1 MLRRWVVAACARECR
16 NALIRSDFEVLQ
28 RAVLPAFA
36 PLLRKHLTDP
46 KCNTIELCF
55 LLHAGLV
62 VGGLLRGRVCPWWP
76 LGEREG
82 REGAQKAV
90 CTWIWGNVSQMF
102 EPQKMCVRP
111 LFLFIFGHVASAHIS
126 WP

>member
-1 MLRRWVVAACARECR
+1 MCSLGLVLVTKIGGGRSKVSFPYIRR
-16 NALIRSDFEVLQ
+16 DFETIQ
-28 RAVLPAFA
+28 RGIFSTLA

-82 REGAQKAV
+82 REGAQEAV
-90 CTWIWGNVSQMF
+90 CTWSWGNESDV
-102 EPQKMCVRP
+102 
-111 LFLFIFGHVASAHIS
+111 
-126 WP
+126 

>member
-1 MLRRWVVAACARECR
+1 MVLGWEEAGFLCVCINTPCR
-16 NALIRSDFEVLQ
+16 TDFELLQ
-28 RAVLPAFA
+28 RAVVPALV

-46 KCNTIELCF
+46 ECNTTELCF

-82 REGAQKAV
+82 REGALKAV
-90 CTWIWGNVSQMF
+90 CTWIWSNEPDVWASENV
-102 EPQKMCVRP
+102 C
-111 LFLFIFGHVASAHIS
+111 
-126 WP
+126 